1 MFYCLVA
8 GQAEQ
13 WSEAAQSVLATAHL
27 QLDVLYIG
35 LEDAAAAKVYR
46 YAILMDDSLE
56 LQCPHLNSSWTFCA
70 IGSECFRI
78 CLMRKS

>member
-46 YAILMDDSLE
+46 YALLMDDSLE
-56 LQCPHLNSSWTFCA
+56 LQCPHLKQLLDLLCY
-70 IGSECFRI
+70 GSRA
-78 CLMRKS
+78 L